1 MRIYSS
7 IKLSSS
13 KLFYLSNAG
22 RVYPGR
28 WMDNYLYLIKSKE
41 PNKIITY
48 SPVDLLQENR
58 NYYCYNKSGIYK
70 RCESR
75 KNVCEMTT
83 INNKQ
88 ELIIYIPKCVEP
100 DDMILIHSPV
110 PTGYQSA
117 IYSNLFPYPILQ

>member
-7 IKLSSS
+7 VELSFS
-13 KLFYLSNAG
+13 KFLYLSNAG

-28 WMDNYLYLIKSKE
+28 WLDNYLYLVKSKQ

-58 NYYCYNKSGIYK
+58 NYYCYDKSGIYK

-100 DDMILIHSPV
+100 DDMILIHSPTHTV
-110 PTGYQSA
+110 YQNAS
-117 IYSNLFPYPILQ
+117 YFTVFPYPNLK